1 MSLENGVTTAADEGN
16 EEGQATKRSER
27 KRQRE
32 KQRRSDLSNAFDE
45 LAAFVIQV
53 EPESGDPD
61 ADAKK
66 KRKKADGGEDASGI
80 TRLELIG
87 RALRIMRTLHNENE
101 ERKRMIA
108 GFQEKGGA
116 PPNDNVLVMVPTLTP
131 TTEEP
136 YPVARAQYPPYAG
149 YPPHYYHGS
158 HPQPPVPDYA
168 QQVTGRGAPQHYH
181 SQWGGYHG
189 RGAPPSM
196 SPHNGP
202 PPPYGTPSAQ
212 HRMAA
217 QEHPQYPG
225 PPRSETAGA
234 DPRAK
239 TT

>member
-1 MSLENGVTTAADEGN
+1 MSLENGDNTPAEGGN
-16 EEGQATKRSER
+16 DDDRQATKRSER

-45 LAAFVIQV
+45 LASFIMQV

-66 KRKKADGGEDASGI
+66 KRKKSDGAEDASGI

-87 RALRIMRTLHNENE
+87 RALRIMRRLHSENE
-101 ERKRMIA
+101 ERKRIIA
-108 GFQEKGGA
+108 SFQEKGGA
-116 PPNDNVLVMVPTLTP
+116 APNDNVLVMVPTLTP
-131 TTEEP
+131 TGEEP

-158 HPQPPVPDYA
+158 HPQPPVPDYG
-168 QQVTGRGAPQHYH
+168 QQVPGRGPSPQYH

-189 RGAPPSM
+189 RGAPPVM
-196 SPHNGP
+196 SPHNA

-217 QEHPQYPG
+217 QEHSSYSG
-225 PPRSETAGA
+225 PTRSDASGS

-239 TT
+239 ST

>member
-1 MSLENGVTTAADEGN
+1 MSLGNGGTIAADEGN
-16 EEGQATKRSER
+16 EDGQAKRSER

-45 LAAFVIQV
+45 LATFVIQV

-66 KRKKADGGEDASGI
+66 KRKKSDGGEDASGI

-87 RALRIMRTLHNENE
+87 RALRIMRRLHSENE

-108 GFQEKGGA
+108 SFQEKGGA
-116 PPNDNVLVMVPTLTP
+116 RPNENVLVMVPTLTP

-158 HPQPPVPDYA
+158 HPQPSPDYA
-168 QQVTGRGAPQHYH
+168 QQVSGRGAPQQYH

-189 RGAPPSM
+189 LAAPPAM

-217 QEHPQYPG
+217 QEHPPYSG
-225 PPRSETAGA
+225 PLRCETAGA
-234 DPRAK
+234 YPRAK